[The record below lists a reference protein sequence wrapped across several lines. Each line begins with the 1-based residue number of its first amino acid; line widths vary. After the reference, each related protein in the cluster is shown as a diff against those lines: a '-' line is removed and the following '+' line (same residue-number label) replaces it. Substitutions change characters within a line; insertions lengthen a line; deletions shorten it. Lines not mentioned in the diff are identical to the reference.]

1 MNEME
6 IRMNKRMVFDGV
18 SKPNLENTLLNRN
31 HIREN
36 S

>member
-1 MNEME
+1 MKKME

-18 SKPNLENTLLNRN
+18 SKPNLEKTLLNRN
-31 HIREN
+31 HIRED